1 MEEELNNDTLKPLKI
16 LKTYK
21 LKELKQAMIKMKA
34 NKLAIT
40 KMRRHQ
46 IVNLILPFPML
57 FPDILNN
64 TRTRRQPK
72 PPKKEV
78 IPPASIKLTPD
89 QLIFHFYHTT
99 ELFLSSF

>member
-78 IPPASIKLTPD
+78 IQPASIKLTAD

-99 ELFLSSF
+99 E

>member
-1 MEEELNNDTLKPLKI
+1 MEEELNIDILKHTKI
-16 LKTYK
+16 LDTYTLRK
-21 LKELKQAMIKMKA
+21 LKKAIIKMKA

-46 IVNLILPFPML
+46 MVNLILTFLML

-64 TRTRRQPK
+64 TGTKRQPK

-78 IPPASIKLTPD
+78 IPPASIKLTRD
-89 QLIFHFYHTT
+89 LLRKLKNATNAFNN
-99 ELFLSSF
+99 ES

>member
-1 MEEELNNDTLKPLKI
+1 MEEELNNDTLKRLKI
-16 LKTYK
+16 LETYT
-21 LKELKQAMIKMKA
+21 LRELKQAIIKMKA

-64 TRTRRQPK
+64 TRTKRQPK

-89 QLIFHFYHTT
+89 QLIFDFYHTT
-99 ELFLSSF
+99 ELF